1 MHEDIQERMGN
12 WGCPKKPRGG
22 QNNKLNV
29 SQNSTR
35 KKPNRPNKQTNNQ
48 TKKQPNH
55 KATKQ
60 TNKKELLLFY
70 QFENEDVFVK
80 VGRVLLQVL
89 CMIWIFALQC
99 QCVKGA

>member
-1 MHEDIQERMGN
+1 MS
-12 WGCPKKPRGG
+12 KKTKRGAE
-22 QNNKLNV
+22 QQAKCE
-29 SQNSTR
+29 SKQY
-35 KKPNRPNKQTNNQ
+35 KKKTKPSKQTKN
-48 TKKQPNH
+48 QPNH
-55 KATKQ
+55 KANKQ

-70 QFENEDVFVK
+70 EFENEDVFVK